1 MATNTTCNNLS
12 GTDEVTDAEVAAYS
26 LDNTCVALLLQE
38 PFFAEMLRRVT
49 KIKSTEV
56 PTAGVCVKDSDLYL
70 YWNAKF
76 MASLLNIGRQAVL
89 KHEVYHLVFQ
99 HCTSRRMTP
108 HNVHNIATD
117 LAINSL
123 LSEEE
128 LPKCAL
134 RPGRPLDLSKCTD
147 TEVLAKWTKVSDKI
161 AGFPLNMASDWYFSA
176 LMDDPET
183 KEALAGNPGEGEGEG
198 EGIPGGSM
206 DGHEGWGDMSDEEKA
221 VVNGKIKTALSE
233 AVKKCDRNGQWGSV
247 SGDVRETLR
256 KMVDDSVDW
265 KKILRNFVGTSQ
277 RLNKSSTLRRLNR
290 KYPYVHPGVQRS
302 RTATVG
308 IFVDMSGSV
317 GNTELE
323 QAYAVLGSL
332 AKMVTFKFYPFDSEV
347 DDKNAF
353 TWKKG
358 QKKPPIR
365 YRAGGTSFIA
375 VNDFVKKHRE
385 EFDGVI
391 VITDGCAEAPG
402 PSAIRRCWVLVPET
416 KLAFPTPSGDMVVQ
430 MDKVQSAVKA
440 A

>member
-1 MATNTTCNNLS
+1 MGTNTTSNNLP
-12 GTDEVTDAEVAAYS
+12 GTNDVTDAEVAAYS

-49 KIKSTEV
+49 KVKTTEI

-76 MASLLNIGRQAVL
+76 MASLTNRGSQAVL

-123 LSEEE
+123 LTEEE
-128 LPKCAL
+128 LPQCAL

-147 TEVLAKWTKVSDKI
+147 PKALAQWTKVSDKI

-176 LMDDPET
+176 LMEDPET
-183 KEALAGNPGEGEGEG
+183 KDALTGDPGEGEGGFE
-198 EGIPGGSM
+198 ISM
-206 DGHEGWGDMSDEEKA
+206 DDHGGWGDMSDEERA
-221 VVNGKIKTALSE
+221 VVQGKIKAALSE

-247 SGDVRETLR
+247 GGEVRETLR

-308 IFVDMSGSV
+308 VFVDMSGSV
-317 GNTELE
+317 GDAELE

-375 VNDFVKKHRE
+375 VNDFVKKHRDE
-385 EFDGVI
+385 LDGVI

-402 PSAIRRCWVLVPET
+402 PSAVRRCWVLVPGT
-416 KLAFPTPSGDMVVQ
+416 KLAFPTPGGDMVVQ
-430 MDKVQSAVKA
+430 MDKAPPIAKA